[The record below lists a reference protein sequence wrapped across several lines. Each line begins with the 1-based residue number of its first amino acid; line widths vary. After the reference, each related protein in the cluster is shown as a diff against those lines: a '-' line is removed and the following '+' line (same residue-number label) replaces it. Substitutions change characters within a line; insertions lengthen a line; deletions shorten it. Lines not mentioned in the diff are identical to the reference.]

1 MLRPSNRTPV
11 NSKRRGE
18 LKIAKRVKT
27 RAGFTLIELM
37 IVVAV
42 IGILLAIV
50 MPNYSESVRKSRR
63 ADAIKTLMEM
73 AAMQERFYAQ
83 HSRYTGVIVGSSGL
97 NLDNNISAEGHY
109 IVTSAA
115 CPGKAIEICY
125 ELTATP
131 VPGSNQ
137 AKDTQC
143 GALSFKQTG
152 ERSASGSLQDKCW

>member
-1 MLRPSNRTPV
+1 LS
-11 NSKRRGE
+11 
-18 LKIAKRVKT
+18 IAKSVKKT
-27 RAGFTLIELM
+27 AGFTLIELM
-37 IVVAV
+37 VVVAV
-42 IGILLAIV
+42 IGLLLAIV

-73 AAMQERFYAQ
+73 GAMQERFYAQ
-83 HSRYTGVIVGSSGL
+83 HSRYTDVIIGSIGL
-97 NLDNNISAEGHY
+97 NLEHNISAGGHY
-109 IVTSAA
+109 ILTSAA
-115 CPGKAIEICY
+115 CAGKTIETCY

-152 ERSASGSLQDKCW
+152 ERSASGTLRDKCW